1 MEIGRVT
8 LCAALWAS
16 AMFVPL
22 AVGAQ
27 SGAGGGFMFGAP
39 TGSLTFRGGMAR
51 PSESS
56 DLYSFVRDELTVGR
70 GDFAGSSWAVDA
82 AFFVRP
88 QLAVQFGIGIA
99 SRTKPSVYRDW
110 VDTDNREIEQSSS
123 LRRMPL
129 SAGLRY
135 YLKPPGRSISRLA
148 WVPARVAPY
157 VAAGGGITYYRFKQT
172 GDFVDYQT
180 LDVFGTELN
189 SEAWSPSAFLAAG
202 ADYALGA
209 RVGLVGEAR
218 YDWASARLSSDF
230 SGFNR
235 IDLSGLAVTVGLAYR
250 F

>member
-1 MEIGRVT
+1 MPMGRVALSAA
-8 LCAALWAS
+8 LCASAL
-16 AMFVPL
+16 FVPL

-27 SGAGGGFMFGAP
+27 SGAGDGYMFGAP
-39 TGSLTFRGGMAR
+39 KATVTVRGGFAR

-56 DLYSFVRDELTVGR
+56 DLYSFVRDELTIAR
-70 GDFAGSSWAVDA
+70 GDFAGGSWSLDA
-82 AFFVRP
+82 AFFVQP
-88 QLAVQFGIGIA
+88 QLAVQFGVGV
-99 SRTKPSVYRDW
+99 SSGSTPSVYRDW
-110 VDTDNREIEQSSS
+110 VDNNDREIEQSSS

-135 YLKPPGRSISRLA
+135 YLTPPGRSVGRLA

-157 VAAGGGITYYRFKQT
+157 VAAGGGITWYHFKQT

-230 SGFNR
+230 SGFDR
-235 IDLSGLAVTVGLAYR
+235 IDLSGLALTVGLAFR

>member
-1 MEIGRVT
+1 
-8 LCAALWAS
+8 
-16 AMFVPL
+16 
-22 AVGAQ
+22 
-27 SGAGGGFMFGAP
+27 MFGAP
-39 TGSLTFRGGMAR
+39 KASVTVRGGFAR

-56 DLYSFVRDELTVGR
+56 DLYSFVRDELTVAR
-70 GDFAGSSWAVDA
+70 GDFAGSSWSVDA

-88 QLAVQFGIGIA
+88 QLAVQFGAGL
-99 SRTKPSVYRDW
+99 SGRTTPSVYRDW
-110 VDTDNREIEQSSS
+110 VDTDDREIEQSSS

-135 YLKPPGRSISRLA
+135 YLTPPGRSISRLS
-148 WVPARVAPY
+148 WVPARVTPY
-157 VAAGGGITYYRFKQT
+157 VAAGSGITWYQFKQT
-172 GDFVDYQT
+172 GDFLDYQT
-180 LDVFGTELN
+180 LDVFGTELI
-189 SEAWSPSAFLAAG
+189 SEGWSPSAFGAVG

-235 IDLSGLAVTVGLAYR
+235 IDLSGFAVTVGLAYR

>member
-1 MEIGRVT
+1 
-8 LCAALWAS
+8 
-16 AMFVPL
+16 
-22 AVGAQ
+22 
-27 SGAGGGFMFGAP
+27 MFGAP
-39 TGSLTFRGGMAR
+39 KASLTLRGGFAR

-56 DLYSFVRDELTVGR
+56 DVYSFVRDELTIAR
-70 GDFAGSSWAVDA
+70 GDFAGSSWSLDA
-82 AFFVRP
+82 AVFVRP
-88 QLAVQFGIGIA
+88 QLAVQFGIGVA
-99 SRTKPSVYRDW
+99 SRTTPSVYRHW
-110 VDTDNREIEQSSS
+110 VDTDDLEIEQSSS

-135 YLKPPGRSISRLA
+135 FLTPPGRSISRLA
-148 WVPARVAPY
+148 WVPARVTPY
-157 VAAGGGITYYRFKQT
+157 VAAGGGITWYQFKQT

-180 LDVFGTELN
+180 LDVFGTELI
-189 SEAWSPSAFLAAG
+189 SEGWSPSAFGAVG

-235 IDLSGLAVTVGLAYR
+235 IDLSGFAVTVGLAYR